1 MLVEILKAFHSR
13 RDLLLVRI
21 TVEPHAVRLGVPEIG
36 VRLQHPVHIEDLLRV
51 IIEVVP
57 VLASKHAQDGSS
69 LVEHLG
75 TWGLLPDGHLTRGEG
90 RFDLRPLLK
99 CYRAIGVGNTL
110 VRQEHANGLGLSMKS
125 EVGQR
130 RLVGFSHLS
139 VKISKIISN
148 PDSTKA

>member
-13 RDLLLVRI
+13 RDLLLVRLP
-21 TVEPHAVRLGVPEIG
+21 VEPHAVRLGVPEIG
-36 VRLQHPVHIEDLLRV
+36 VCLQHPIHIEDLLRV

-110 VRQEHANGLGLSMKS
+110 VRQEHANGLGLSVQP

-130 RLVGFSHLS
+130 RLIGFGHLS
-139 VKISKIISN
+139 VVKNIFN
-148 PDSTKA
+148 YF